1 MIAGLR
7 GTVRV
12 REDDAVVLDVHGIAF
27 RVYATPGT
35 VAHLA
40 SQGGEVSV
48 TTRMIVR
55 EDDVSLYGFLS
66 AEEDR
71 LFGLLLSVSGVG
83 PRVALA
89 LLSQFSPSG
98 LALAVAQGDERQLT
112 KAPGVGRKLAAR
124 IVLELRDRLQAGMG
138 DAAQPLTAAVQDEA
152 MLALLALGLPER
164 RAQELLAG
172 AEGSVEDRVRHALAR
187 AGKARA

>member
-7 GTVRV
+7 GSVLQ
-12 REDDAVVLDVHGIAF
+12 REDDAVLLDVHGIAF
-27 RVYATPGT
+27 RVFATPMT

-40 SQGGEVSV
+40 AQVGEVQV

-71 LFGLLLSVSGVG
+71 LFGLLISVSGVG

-89 LLSQFSPSG
+89 LLSQFSASG
-98 LALAVAQGDERQLT
+98 LALAVVRGDERQLT
-112 KAPGVGRKLAAR
+112 QASGVGRKLAAR
-124 IVLELRDRLQAGMG
+124 IVLELRDRLKGTS
-138 DAAQPLTAAVQDEA
+138 DAPGTISGAVAEDEA
-152 MLALLALGLPER
+152 LLALLALGLPER
-164 RAQELLAG
+164 QAVELLTG
-172 AEGSVEDRVRHALAR
+172 AEGSVEARVRQALAR
-187 AGKARA
+187 VGRARV

>member
-7 GTVRV
+7 GRV
-12 REDDAVVLDVHGIAF
+12 LAREDDGVVLEVGGIAF
-27 RVYATPGT
+27 RVFATPRT

-40 SQGGEVSV
+40 SQDGEVRV

-55 EDDVSLYGFLS
+55 EDDVSLYGFLG

-89 LLSQFSPSG
+89 LLGQFSPSG

-112 KAPGVGRKLAAR
+112 RASGVGRKLAAR
-124 IVLELRDRLQAGMG
+124 IVLELRDRLHA
-138 DAAQPLTAAVQDEA
+138 TAAGEDGSVIPAVEDEA
-152 MLALLALGLPER
+152 LLALLALGVPER
-164 RAQELLAG
+164 RAEELLDG
-172 AEGSVEDRVRHALAR
+172 AEGSIEERVRHALAR
-187 AGKARA
+187 ADKARL